1 MSKLKLVPP
10 AKKTRAEEI
19 LSQSIDEFDFDEDEV
34 IRLVG
39 GSAANGDKNDPVVF
53 QGAAEHTIRRMI
65 AKYGFDRVPFTYGEF
80 QGMQNYCARLDIASG
95 EYIVRKE
102 LQEAWSEGGIKGWE
116 EAEITR
122 RYQPVASLY
131 CAGKLDEVRAY
142 HRQHDVMTQLGK
154 RYHEFSED

>member
-19 LSQSIDEFDFDEDEV
+19 LSQSIDEFDFDENEV
-34 IRLVG
+34 IRLIG
-39 GSAANGDKNDPVVF
+39 GSAANGDKNDPLVF
-53 QGAAEHTIRRMI
+53 QGKSEHTIRRMI
-65 AKYGFDRVPFTYGEF
+65 AKYGFDRLPATYGEF

-102 LQEAWSEGGIKGWE
+102 LQEAWSQGGIKSWE
-116 EAEITR
+116 EAEATR
-122 RYQPVASLY
+122 GYKPVAALY

-142 HRQHDVMTQLGK
+142 HSRHDVMTQLGK
-154 RYHEFSED
+154 SYDEFSEG